1 MSDDSTNEVRIVG
14 GSNATAPIPW
24 QVSIWNTIRTEKGTR
39 IPPFHICGGT
49 IIDKRTILTAGHC
62 FGDENGKNI
71 NTTVTLYALSV
82 GNVEKNNSDNILIT
96 PKSITVHEKYDD
108 GSHDDI
114 AVIKLEKPLSFSENV
129 GPACLPKKSY
139 DPKAGTECFIS
150 GWGSEEQ
157 VEVIP
162 GEEGSG

>member
-1 MSDDSTNEVRIVG
+1 MLNPWSGVPNPYALKCRWLSVVG
-14 GSNATAPIPW
+14 S
-24 QVSIWNTIRTEKGTR
+24 
-39 IPPFHICGGT
+39 
-49 IIDKRTILTAGHC
+49 
-62 FGDENGKNI
+62 
-71 NTTVTLYALSV
+71 VTLV

-114 AVIKLEKPLSFSENV
+114 AVIKLEKPLSFNENV

-157 VEVIP
+157 EIP
-162 GEEGSG
+162 GENDSG